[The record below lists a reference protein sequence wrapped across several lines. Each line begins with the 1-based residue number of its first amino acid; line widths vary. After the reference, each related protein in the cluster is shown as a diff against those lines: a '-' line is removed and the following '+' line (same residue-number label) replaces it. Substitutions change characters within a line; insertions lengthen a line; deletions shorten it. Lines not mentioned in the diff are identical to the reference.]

1 MQLQSIIKP
10 RNVTIKDFQEITVAI
25 DSLDDIFSDFD
36 PRPLT
41 QRALSEDF
49 LKEIKKFYRETATDK
64 LIVNF
69 LGPIELK
76 AILEKNQLDK
86 AIVSH
91 LTQDFR
97 RRAQANKKSI
107 RAIWRT
113 GVIYII
119 FGMAFLLMLT
129 LLGYKGVLD
138 KLSLE
143 ILSIIFMPLGWFGVW
158 EGFSKLVDTPFK
170 LKEETEMNSKL
181 AKAQYKF
188 LYLAENKPDPKP
200 RLEIKS
206 HPIEPK
212 SRGSIVLPP
221 FSSKPVKPL

>member
-1 MQLQSIIKP
+1 MKIQSIIRP
-10 RNVTIKDFQEITVAI
+10 RNVTIKDFQEITLAI

-49 LKEIKKFYRETATDK
+49 LKEIKKFYRETAMDK
-64 LIVNF
+64 LTVSF

-86 AIVSH
+86 AIISH
-91 LTQDFR
+91 VTQDFR
-97 RRAQANKKSI
+97 RRAQASKKSI
-107 RAIWRT
+107 RMIWQK
-113 GVIYII
+113 GIIYII

-129 LLGYKGVLD
+129 LLGYKGILS

-158 EGFSKLVDTPFK
+158 EGFSKLVDIPFK

-181 AKAQYKF
+181 ARAQYRF
-188 LYLAENKPDPKP
+188 LYLAENKPDPKA
-200 RLEIKS
+200 RIEIKP
-206 HPIEPK
+206 HPAEAR
-212 SRGSIVLPP
+212 SRASIMLPP
-221 FSSKPVKPL
+221 FSSKQIKPI